1 MVLSTTAGCSE
12 AVGPRD
18 PCKLA
23 QLLNCSSLG
32 GEKDLEKARDRFY
45 WVRQRHDI
53 KQWCASCAKCASRK
67 SPSKKACAP
76 LVTEIASRP
85 MERVAMDILD
95 PLPETDVGNKYIL
108 VVGDYFTK
116 WKEAYPMSNME
127 ATMVA
132 HLLVNEF
139 FC

>member
-1 MVLSTTAGCSE
+1 M
-12 AVGPRD
+12 
-18 PCKLA
+18 
-23 QLLNCSSLG
+23 
-32 GEKDLEKARDRFY
+32 
-45 WVRQRHDI
+45 
-53 KQWCASCAKCASRK
+53 
-67 SPSKKACAP
+67 
-76 LVTEIASRP
+76 TEIASRP

-116 WKEAYPMSNME
+116 WKEAYPMSDME
-127 ATMVA
+127 ATMVT